1 MDKIF
6 EHMKTRFILMWA
18 IISFAIMMF
27 ILPLLFTEIPKDVKL
42 NIALIIS
49 IYAIPMFWIG
59 FKFKRYNI
67 SFKTYLSK
75 PSSFSFRKIF
85 ASAIMT
91 MIFGLGML
99 LLIVMVFSLIPK
111 STSLE
116 DTNEIVK
123 TQSMWFVLMKAIT
136 LSFIAPI
143 CEEILFR
150 GFILSRFTY
159 KFGIKKA
166 VIFSSICFGVLHL
179 NNVFG
184 TTIFGI
190 ISCLMYLKTKSLF
203 PSIIAHMVNNI
214 IVASR
219 DIFSALK
226 STTTSTSSAQPE
238 LTIILLMSVV
248 LIAIGLMWIIP
259 FIRRHSELLRYDSL
273 PPLKYT
279 TT

>member
-1 MDKIF
+1 
-6 EHMKTRFILMWA
+6 
-18 IISFAIMMF
+18 
-27 ILPLLFTEIPKDVKL
+27 
-42 NIALIIS
+42 
-49 IYAIPMFWIG
+49 
-59 FKFKRYNI
+59 
-67 SFKTYLSK
+67 
-75 PSSFSFRKIF
+75 
-85 ASAIMT
+85 
-91 MIFGLGML
+91 
-99 LLIVMVFSLIPK
+99 
-111 STSLE
+111 
-116 DTNEIVK
+116 
-123 TQSMWFVLMKAIT
+123 MKAIT

-159 KFGIKKA
+159 KFGLKKA

-179 NNVFG
+179 SNVFG

-219 DIFSALK
+219 DIFSALQ
-226 STTTSTSSAQPE
+226 TTSTPSAQPE
-238 LTIILLMSVV
+238 LTIILLMSIV
-248 LIAIGLMWIIP
+248 LMTIGLMWIIP
-259 FIRRHSELLRYDSL
+259 FIRRHSELLRFDSV

>member
-1 MDKIF
+1 MDKLF
-6 EHMKTRFILMWA
+6 DHMKTRFILMWA
-18 IISFAIMMF
+18 IISFVIMMF
-27 ILPLLFTEIPKDVKL
+27 ILPLLFKEIPKDVKL

-75 PSSFSFRKIF
+75 PSSFSFRTIF

-91 MIFGLGML
+91 MLFGLGML
-99 LLIVMVFSLIPK
+99 LLIVMVFSLLPTD
-111 STSLE
+111 TSLE

-123 TQSMWFVLMKAIT
+123 TKSMWFVLMKAIT

-166 VIFSSICFGVLHL
+166 VIFSSVCFGILHL

-184 TTIFGI
+184 TTLFGI

-219 DIFSALK
+219 DIFSALQ
-226 STTTSTSSAQPE
+226 STSTPSAQPD
-238 LTIILLMSVV
+238 LTIILLISIV
-248 LIAIGLMWIIP
+248 LITIGLMWIIP
-259 FIRRHSELLRYDSL
+259 FIKRHSELLRYNSL
-273 PPLKYT
+273 PPLKHT

>member
-1 MDKIF
+1 MDTIF
-6 EHMKTRFILMWA
+6 GHMKTRFILIWA
-18 IISFAIMMF
+18 IISFVIMMF
-27 ILPLLFTEIPKDVKL
+27 ILPLLFKEMPKDVKL

-49 IYAIPMFWIG
+49 IYAIPMFWIAL
-59 FKFKRYNI
+59 KFKRYNI

-75 PSSFSFRKIF
+75 PSSFSFRTIF

-91 MIFGLGML
+91 MLFGLGML
-99 LLIVMVFSLIPK
+99 LLIVMVFSLLPTD
-111 STSLE
+111 TSLG

-214 IVASR
+214 IVATR
-219 DIFSALK
+219 DIFSALQ
-226 STTTSTSSAQPE
+226 STNTPAAQPE
-238 LTIILLMSVV
+238 ITIILLIAIV
-248 LIAIGLMWIIP
+248 LMTIGLMWIIP
-259 FIRRHSELLRYDSL
+259 FIKKHSELLRYDSL
-273 PPLKYT
+273 PPLKHT

>member
-1 MDKIF
+1 MDKLF
-6 EHMKTRFILMWA
+6 DHMKTRFILMWA
-18 IISFAIMMF
+18 IISFVIMMF
-27 ILPLLFTEIPKDVKL
+27 ILPLLFKEIPKDVKL

-75 PSSFSFRKIF
+75 PSSFSFRTIF

-91 MIFGLGML
+91 MLFGLGML
-99 LLIVMVFSLIPK
+99 LLIVMVFSLLPTD
-111 STSLE
+111 TSLE

-123 TQSMWFVLMKAIT
+123 TKSMWFVLMKAIT

-166 VIFSSICFGVLHL
+166 VIFSSVCFGILHL

-184 TTIFGI
+184 TTLFGI

-219 DIFSALK
+219 DIFSALQ
-226 STTTSTSSAQPE
+226 STSTPSAQPD
-238 LTIILLMSVV
+238 LTIILLISTV
-248 LIAIGLMWIIP
+248 LITIGLMWIIP
-259 FIRRHSELLRYDSL
+259 FIKRHSELLRYNSL
-273 PPLKYT
+273 PPLKHT

>member
-6 EHMKTRFILMWA
+6 DHMKTRFILMWA
-18 IISFAIMMF
+18 IISFVIMMF
-27 ILPLLFTEIPKDVKL
+27 ILPLLFKEIPNDVKL

-49 IYAIPMFWIG
+49 IYAIPMYWIG
-59 FKFKRYNI
+59 FKFKKYNI
-67 SFKTYLSK
+67 SFKTYFSK

-91 MIFGLGML
+91 MLFGLGML
-99 LLIVMVFSLIPK
+99 LLIVVLFSLIPK

-123 TQSMWFVLMKAIT
+123 TQSMWFILMKAIT

-159 KFGIKKA
+159 KFGLKKA
-166 VIFSSICFGVLHL
+166 VIFSSIFFGVLHL
-179 NNVFG
+179 SNVFG

-219 DIFSALK
+219 DIFSALQ
-226 STTTSTSSAQPE
+226 TTSTPSAQPE
-238 LTIILLMSVV
+238 LSIIFLMSIV
-248 LIAIGLMWIIP
+248 LMTIGLMWIIP

>member
-1 MDKIF
+1 MDKLF
-6 EHMKTRFILMWA
+6 DHMKTRFILMWA
-18 IISFAIMMF
+18 IISFVIMMF
-27 ILPLLFTEIPKDVKL
+27 ILPLLFKEIPKDVNL

-75 PSSFSFRKIF
+75 PSSFSFRTVF

-91 MIFGLGML
+91 MLFGLGML
-99 LLIVMVFSLIPK
+99 LLIVMVFSLLPTD
-111 STSLE
+111 TSLE
-116 DTNEIVK
+116 DTNEIAK
-123 TQSMWFVLMKAIT
+123 TKSMWFVLMKAIT

-166 VIFSSICFGVLHL
+166 VIFSSVCFGILHL

-184 TTIFGI
+184 TTLFGI

-219 DIFSALK
+219 DIFSALQ
-226 STTTSTSSAQPE
+226 STSTPSAQPD
-238 LTIILLMSVV
+238 LTIILLISIV
-248 LIAIGLMWIIP
+248 LITIGLMWIIP
-259 FIRRHSELLRYDSL
+259 FIKRHSELLRYNSL
-273 PPLKYT
+273 PPLKHT

>member
-1 MDKIF
+1 MLLLFQFMLFLCFGLVLNLKD
-6 EHMKTRFILMWA
+6 
-18 IISFAIMMF
+18 IISRLKLTCQNH
-27 ILPLLFTEIPKDVKL
+27 LPF
-42 NIALIIS
+42 
-49 IYAIPMFWIG
+49 
-59 FKFKRYNI
+59 
-67 SFKTYLSK
+67 LSK
-75 PSSFSFRKIF
+75 KIF

-99 LLIVMVFSLIPK
+99 VLIVMVFSLIPK

-116 DTNEIVK
+116 GANEIVK
-123 TQSMWFVLMKAIT
+123 TQSIWFVLMKAIT
-136 LSFIAPI
+136 LSFVAPI

-203 PSIIAHMVNNI
+203 PSIVAHMVNNI

-226 STTTSTSSAQPE
+226 STTTSTPSAQPE